1 MTLTGPYSGAT
12 LVVEYYEGD
21 TWNDMAAKYP
31 DTLKVLGNGYMQF
44 GTDGNIANSKG
55 NYMKGTDQ
63 IDPNETY
70 EVE

>member
-1 MTLTGPYSGAT
+1 
-12 LVVEYYEGD
+12 
-21 TWNDMAAKYP
+21 MAAKYP

>member
-1 MTLTGPYSGAT
+1 MTLTGPYSYES

-21 TWNDMAAKYP
+21 TWNDMVVKYP
-31 DTLKVLGNGYMQF
+31 DTLSVVSNGYMQF
-44 GTDGNIANSKG
+44 SWDGNICNSKG
-55 NYMKGTDQ
+55 NMMKGTDQ